1 MDVHI
6 CCRFSFIIIT
16 RLLIISCFSQNGEVA
31 ANINANNNN
40 NSNNNADSSAATSW
54 FAEVIELRHRAE
66 EYRRRAQGTH
76 FSREHL
82 LQLLAKQNECWDLD
96 ADASSTIK
104 ALNLEKPAI
113 RAR

>member
-1 MDVHI
+1 M
-6 CCRFSFIIIT
+6 
-16 RLLIISCFSQNGEVA
+16 FSQNGEVA

-96 ADASSTIK
+96 PDASSTIK

-113 RAR
+113 RAG